1 MIIAHRESFTKSS
14 VFKMFSFHTKPP
26 VWRAFT
32 KSSFFVTDSLTEWPY
47 HRNKVV
53 KTEAIILM
61 TFFYLSCLLS
71 CRRDLLRRT
80 HFLGRAVRR

>member
-32 KSSFFVTDSLTEWPY
+32 KSSFFVTDSLTDSVWTDGLTIEI
-47 HRNKVV
+47 K
-53 KTEAIILM
+53 
-61 TFFYLSCLLS
+61 S
-71 CRRDLLRRT
+71 
-80 HFLGRAVRR
+80 